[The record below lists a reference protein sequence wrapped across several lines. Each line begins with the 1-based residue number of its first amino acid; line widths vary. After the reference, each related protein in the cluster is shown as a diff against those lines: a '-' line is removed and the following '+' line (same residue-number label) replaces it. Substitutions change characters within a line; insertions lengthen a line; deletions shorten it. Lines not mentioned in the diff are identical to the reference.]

1 MLALEAGD
9 IVGYVMK
16 TVVIAFG
23 IMMAMLIIRS
33 MKKNRL
39 DTKSD
44 KPGGPEQ
51 KP

>member
-9 IVGYVMK
+9 IGGYVMK
-16 TVVIAFG
+16 ALVIAFG
-23 IMMAMLIIRS
+23 IMMVLLIIRS

-39 DTKSD
+39 NAKSD